1 MPRPRRKSLYEE
13 QELNMTPLIDCVFL
27 LLIFFMVTTVF
38 KQPYSLQVVLPE
50 AQQAQIVEE
59 KKLVATI
66 TQDGRM
72 EINRH
77 LVTLDNLEQV
87 LLREKEGTRSLTLVV
102 RTDQE
107 TPHKY
112 LLDLFEVAKR
122 VGIEK
127 NTPGDGRFAK
137 RIVWNWTANSSSANA
152 PEAHPI

>member
-1 MPRPRRKSLYEE
+1 MPRRKSLYEE

-38 KQPYSLQVVLPE
+38 KQPYSLQVLLPE

-77 LVTLDNLEQV
+77 LVTLDKLEQV

-127 NTPGDGRFAK
+127 IPLATEELRK
-137 RIVWNWTANSSSANA
+137 
-152 PEAHPI
+152 E

>member
-1 MPRPRRKSLYEE
+1 MNPMPRRKSLYEE

-50 AQQAQIVEE
+50 AQQGVIVEE
-59 KKLVATI
+59 KKLVASI

-127 NTPGDGRFAK
+127 IPLATEELRK
-137 RIVWNWTANSSSANA
+137 
-152 PEAHPI
+152 E

>member
-77 LVTLDNLEQV
+77 LVTLDDLEQV

-127 NTPGDGRFAK
+127 IPLATEDLREK
-137 RIVWNWTANSSSANA
+137 
-152 PEAHPI
+152 

>member
-1 MPRPRRKSLYEE
+1 MPRRKSLYEE

-50 AQQAQIVEE
+50 AQQGVIVEE

-127 NTPGDGRFAK
+127 IPLATEDLREK
-137 RIVWNWTANSSSANA
+137 
-152 PEAHPI
+152 

>member
-1 MPRPRRKSLYEE
+1 MPRRKSLYEE

-38 KQPYSLQVVLPE
+38 KQPYSLQVALPE
-50 AQQAQIVEE
+50 AQQAQIIEE

-72 EINRH
+72 EINRQ

-102 RTDQE
+102 RTDRE

-112 LLDLFEVAKR
+112 LLDLLEVAKR

-127 NTPGDGRFAK
+127 IPLATEDLRK
-137 RIVWNWTANSSSANA
+137 K
-152 PEAHPI
+152 

>member
-127 NTPGDGRFAK
+127 IPLATEDLRK
-137 RIVWNWTANSSSANA
+137 
-152 PEAHPI
+152 E

>member
-1 MPRPRRKSLYEE
+1 MPRPKRKSLYEE

-50 AQQAQIVEE
+50 AQQGVIVEE
-59 KKLVATI
+59 KKLVASI

-127 NTPGDGRFAK
+127 IPLATEDLREQP
-137 RIVWNWTANSSSANA
+137 
-152 PEAHPI
+152 

>member
-66 TQDGRM
+66 TEDGRM

-127 NTPGDGRFAK
+127 IPLATEDLRK
-137 RIVWNWTANSSSANA
+137 K
-152 PEAHPI
+152 

>member
-1 MPRPRRKSLYEE
+1 MPRRKSLYEE

-50 AQQAQIVEE
+50 AQQGVIVEE
-59 KKLVATI
+59 KKLVASI

-127 NTPGDGRFAK
+127 IPLATEDLREK
-137 RIVWNWTANSSSANA
+137 
-152 PEAHPI
+152 

>member
-1 MPRPRRKSLYEE
+1 MPRRKSVYEE

-50 AQQAQIVEE
+50 AQQGVIVEE
-59 KKLVATI
+59 KKLVASI

-127 NTPGDGRFAK
+127 IPLATEDLR
-137 RIVWNWTANSSSANA
+137 
-152 PEAHPI
+152 EE

>member
-1 MPRPRRKSLYEE
+1 MPRRKSLYEE

-50 AQQAQIVEE
+50 AQQAQLVEE

-102 RTDQE
+102 RTDRE

-127 NTPGDGRFAK
+127 IPLATEDLRENNLELGTQR
-137 RIVWNWTANSSSANA
+137 
-152 PEAHPI
+152 

>member
-1 MPRPRRKSLYEE
+1 MPRRKSVYEE

-127 NTPGDGRFAK
+127 IPLATEDLREQP
-137 RIVWNWTANSSSANA
+137 
-152 PEAHPI
+152 

>member
-66 TQDGRM
+66 TEDGRM

-127 NTPGDGRFAK
+127 IPLATEDLREK
-137 RIVWNWTANSSSANA
+137 
-152 PEAHPI
+152 

>member
-59 KKLVATI
+59 KKLVASI

-77 LVTLDNLEQV
+77 LVTLDALEQV

-112 LLDLFEVAKR
+112 LLDLFEIAKR

-127 NTPGDGRFAK
+127 IPLATEDLR
-137 RIVWNWTANSSSANA
+137 
-152 PEAHPI
+152 EE

>member
-1 MPRPRRKSLYEE
+1 MSRRKSLYEE

-50 AQQAQIVEE
+50 AQQGVIVEE
-59 KKLVATI
+59 KKLVASI

-127 NTPGDGRFAK
+127 IPLATEELRK
-137 RIVWNWTANSSSANA
+137 
-152 PEAHPI
+152 E